1 MNRVRANYVI
11 IHIQQGLERGIERER
26 EREECAYLVGAETA
40 TAEQLLC
47 LLAVLAVV

>member
-11 IHIQQGLERGIERER
+11 IHVQQGL
-26 EREECAYLVGAETA
+26 EREECAYLVDAETA